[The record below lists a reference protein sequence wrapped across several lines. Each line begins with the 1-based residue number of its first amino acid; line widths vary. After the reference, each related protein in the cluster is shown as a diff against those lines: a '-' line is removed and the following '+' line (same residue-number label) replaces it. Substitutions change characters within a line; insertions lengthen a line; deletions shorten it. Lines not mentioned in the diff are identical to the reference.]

1 MSDSRATKVQD
12 LDRHLTLVPAAALA
26 VTTVIGGG
34 ALVLPGAALQK
45 AGSTALLGWILA
57 AVITIPLIAV
67 FARLG
72 SRYPSAGGVAGFVQA
87 AFGRHCAAGVEVVLI
102 GTFGLGMPAIALS
115 GGGYLGAVFG
125 WSPAYSWVGA
135 LILLALAA
143 AMLLSGGRVSSKVQ
157 AVLAAALTV
166 GLAVAGVIGL
176 ANPHADFVAPA
187 LTAGAWEQALTVV
200 GIVFFAFTGWEIIAF
215 TTAEYRNPQRDFPRA
230 VAISYVVVVGVYI
243 LVAAG
248 VQATLDPNDPAAESS
263 PVAAVIRVAIS
274 PTAASLVAVLGVV
287 ILAANLIGAMWG
299 ASRLIYSSASHR
311 LLPRQLSVLSGSQRT
326 PAAAIIATA
335 CLFVVVTGISAV
347 GVMTPPTMFM
357 VAGQNFFLLYLLSAV
372 VFVRVAQSRTGRIC
386 GVIIAVGLG
395 AVVVA
400 GFQWLMILY
409 AAALFGLGV
418 LLSIRGSRRLTARE
432 NAAGIPVATSS
443 TEGTG

>member
-1 MSDSRATKVQD
+1 MSDAPAPQVQD

-34 ALVLPGAALQK
+34 ALVLPGAALRQ
-45 AGSTALLGWILA
+45 AGSNALLGWILA
-57 AVITIPLIAV
+57 ALITIPLIAV

-87 AFGRHCAAGVEVVLI
+87 AFGRHSAAGVEVVLI

-115 GGGYLGAVFG
+115 GGGYLVAVFG
-125 WSPAYSWVGA
+125 WSPSYAWIGA
-135 LILLALAA
+135 LILLALATT
-143 AMLLSGGRVSSKVQ
+143 MLLSGGRVSSKVQ
-157 AVLAAALTV
+157 TVLAAALTI
-166 GLAVAGVIGL
+166 GLAVAGIVGL
-176 ANPHADFVAPA
+176 SGPTADFTLPA
-187 LTAGAWEQALTVV
+187 LTGGTWEQALSVV

-230 VAISYVVVVGVYI
+230 VAISYVVVVGVYVLI
-243 LVAAG
+243 AAG

-263 PVAAVIRVAIS
+263 PVAAVIRAAVS

-311 LLPRQLSVLSGSQRT
+311 LLPRQLSVLSGAQRT
-326 PAAAIIATA
+326 PSAAIIATSA
-335 CLFVVVTGISAV
+335 LFLVVIGVAAA
-347 GVMTPPTMFM
+347 GVMSPPTMFM

-372 VFVRVAQSRTGRIC
+372 VFVKVAQTTAARVVGA
-386 GVIIAVGLG
+386 VVAVGLT

-400 GFQWLMILY
+400 GFQPLTILY
-409 AAALFGLGV
+409 AVALFAVGF
-418 LLSIRGSRRLTARE
+418 LLSVRGARRLAARS
-432 NAAGIPVATSS
+432 A
-443 TEGTG
+443 